1 MNIIAEQLA
10 EVEID
15 ILGSIPFDE
24 SLASGKLDR
33 KSKLVSDA
41 VEQFYFRLN
50 LPQENN

>member
-1 MNIIAEQLA
+1 MENALWLA
-10 EVEID
+10 RAEID

-24 SLASGKLDR
+24 SLANGKLDR